1 MNWDDIRI
9 FLCIARRKKL
19 SAAAAELKMDET
31 TVSRRL
37 KRLEASLGQTL
48 FERLRTGH
56 ILTVHGDTLLIT
68 AEEIERNAQTVLISD
83 SRDAQKPSGTLRIS
97 VSEGFGA
104 DILSPVL
111 HEFSSNFPDIEID
124 LVSGSGF
131 LSLSKREAD
140 VSIGLAR
147 QKLKQISSEFLGAY
161 DLHLYASADYLRRH
175 PPIKSQADL
184 TGHTLIDYVDD
195 LLYSEELRYFYEGLP
210 NLKPTIRSTSIV
222 AQRQLIANGTGL
234 GILPDFMAAG
244 LLEKVLPQSV
254 KITRGF
260 WFSAH
265 QSVAVLA
272 KVKVFRDFALKR
284 LSEELTRKY

>member
-19 SAAAAELKMDET
+19 GAVALELKMDET

-37 KRLEASLGQTL
+37 KRLEAALGQTL

-56 ILTVHGDTLLIT
+56 ILTAHGDALLIK
-68 AEEIERNAQTVLISD
+68 AEEIERQAEAVRISD

-104 DILSPVL
+104 DILAPVL
-111 HEFSSNFPDIEID
+111 HEFNADFPDIDID

-140 VSIGLAR
+140 VAIGLAR
-147 QKLKQISSEFLGAY
+147 QKSKHIASEYLGAY
-161 DLHLYASADYLRRH
+161 DLHLYGSEEYLNARPAIAKQSDLAD
-175 PPIKSQADL
+175 
-184 TGHTLIDYVDD
+184 HTLIDYVDD

-222 AQRQLIANGTGL
+222 AQRQMIANGAGL
-234 GILPDFMAAG
+234 GILPDFMVAG
-244 LLEKVLPQSV
+244 RLQKVLPQSV

-272 KVKVFRDFALKR
+272 KVKVFRKFALRR
-284 LSEELTRKY
+284 LSEQLTKQY